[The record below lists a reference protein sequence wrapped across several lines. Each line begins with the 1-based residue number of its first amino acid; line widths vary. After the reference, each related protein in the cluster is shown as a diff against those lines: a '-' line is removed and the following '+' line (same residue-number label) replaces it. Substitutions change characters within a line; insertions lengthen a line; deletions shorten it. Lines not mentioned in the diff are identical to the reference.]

1 MTELEQFM
9 TKALDIGLEMRRI
22 GAKYG
27 WKTPVTLES
36 ALKKSTCVTYANV
49 VLQEAGYLPKGLYV
63 HYSNGKLAG
72 NGLSY
77 IKKHPEK
84 FEILHV
90 KASPQKLGDA
100 LKRGDVCFYAVPH
113 MQIFS
118 KRNANG
124 SPMWYSLERGP
135 GGIGA
140 KAKLTLSG
148 VFSFYTRRKIEYI
161 IRIKFGDE
169 QQAKPLPA
177 IYKAKMNMNMRK
189 EANTSSAVLCTIP
202 KGASVTVIRSLSG
215 SAWKQVRYC
224 DVTGYMNCASQY
236 ATKIQ

>member
-9 TKALDIGLEMRRI
+9 TKALDIGLEMRRV
-22 GAKYG
+22 GTKYG
-27 WKTPVTLES
+27 WGTPVTLEN

-63 HYSNGKLAG
+63 HYTNGKLAG

-77 IKKHPEK
+77 IKKHPEIY
-84 FEILHV
+84 EILHV
-90 KASPQKLGDA
+90 KASPQKLGDG

-118 KRNANG
+118 KRNENG
-124 SPMWYSLERGP
+124 SPMWYSLERSS

-148 VFSFYTRRKIEYI
+148 VFSYYSKRKIECI
-161 IRIKFGDE
+161 IRLKFSDSE
-169 QQAKPLPA
+169 TKPLPA
-177 IYKAKMNMNMRK
+177 IYKTKMNMNLRK
-189 EANTSSAVLCTIP
+189 EATTSSAVLCTVP
-202 KGASVTVIRSLSG
+202 KGANVTVIRSISG
-215 SAWKQVRYC
+215 STWKQVRYC
-224 DVTGYMNCASQY
+224 EVTGYMNCASQY